1 MHVHAVAAPP
11 PRMQAAKSTCVH
23 VHAGNSTTQL
33 WPWISLVGLSHW
45 SPVECTYFK
54 GFVDDATATVERYK
68 AETLTTFG
76 TRMSKLSSD
85 DPECLVSPANTQSC
99 IQKLCY
105 FVYLMTCLLPRLN
118 MPEYEATPCQC

>member
-11 PRMQAAKSTCVH
+11 PRMQAAKPTCVH

-54 GFVDDATATVERYK
+54 GFVDDATVERYK

-76 TRMSKLSSD
+76 TRASKLSSD
-85 DPECLVSPANTQSC
+85 DPECLVSPANT
-99 IQKLCY
+99 
-105 FVYLMTCLLPRLN
+105 
-118 MPEYEATPCQC
+118 